1 MASGPDRDTNAPLKP
16 ESTRFET
23 YVYGIAGAGFL
34 LEVITG
40 FGPKLSAGQVAGW
53 PLYAHM
59 LAAPVFLVGWALV
72 AIVGAERCR
81 LGDAAPSAANGPN
94 TAEKLIFWIGLILGL
109 VTVSSMLAAMLP
121 VFGYAKQE
129 ALIDVHRISA
139 LLLVIT
145 VVAYVFAS
153 LATRR
158 AKR

>member
-1 MASGPDRDTNAPLKP
+1 MAGGPDREANAPVKSEP
-16 ESTRFET
+16 TRFET

-53 PLYAHM
+53 PLYTHM
-59 LAAPVFLVGWALV
+59 LAAPVFIVGMVLV
-72 AIVGAERCR
+72 AIVRAERCR
-81 LGDAAPSAANGPN
+81 LGHTGPPAAGAPN
-94 TAEKLIFWIGLILGL
+94 MAEKLIFWAGLILGL
-109 VTVSSMLAAMLP
+109 VTVLSMLAAMLP

-129 ALIDVHRISA
+129 ALIDVHRISG
-139 LLLVIT
+139 LLLLIA
-145 VVAYVFAS
+145 VVAYVFVS